1 MEGKTNDRVK
11 KGPRPPP
18 QDSGSGEG
26 KLSDKK
32 GPRTPG
38 RKKKKAGPAPPRPPT
53 DD

>member
-38 RKKKKAGPAPPRPPT
+38 RKKKKGRSCTTTPT
-53 DD
+53 IR